1 MLHVVTCVVSR
12 VVACVDGCVSHDV
25 ACVVSHDVAWFVG
38 GSTLV
43 QIWGILLWP
52 RVIGPDMVKWW
63 FSWVWSDDISFTFG
77 AVGVQLVV
85 VRWFS
90 KGYDV
95 VQ

>member
-1 MLHVVTCVVSR
+1 MVLCAWCGMCGFTCCGMV
-12 VVACVDGCVSHDV
+12 
-25 ACVVSHDVAWFVG
+25 VG

-43 QIWGILLWP
+43 QLWGTLLWP

>member
-1 MLHVVTCVVSR
+1 M
-12 VVACVDGCVSHDV
+12 
-25 ACVVSHDVAWFVG
+25 
-38 GSTLV
+38 V
-43 QIWGILLWP
+43 QIWGTLLWP

-85 VRWFS
+85 ARGCS